1 MDWFADSIEN
11 VKMFHV
17 RITIVRFYLPMKISS
32 PITHWDK
39 PLIDG
44 RIRSGFFFSPTRTI
58 HMWSNSCS
66 DLHLKKK
73 AESTKGKKDLNVTII
88 YIYTRTFHIDLCMHH
103 FVQLYVYTVY
113 IYILWNVWPS
123 IYRILNRRAVSFF
136 RCFPSKSH
144 PFHGSSH
151 HQSTKQ
157 YTGRSRIG
165 VWLNHEELT
174 FMGNV

>member
-44 RIRSGFFFSPTRTI
+44 RIRSGFFSHRRGPFTCGQI
-58 HMWSNSCS
+58 AVVIYI
-66 DLHLKKK
+66 KKK
-73 AESTKGKKDLNVTII
+73 SRKHEGQERSKCYN

>member
-66 DLHLKKK
+66 DLHFFLKKK

-88 YIYTRTFHIDLCMHH
+88 YIYTYFSYRFMYASFCTIIC
-103 FVQLYVYTVY
+103 VYSIY
-113 IYILWNVWPS
+113 IYIMKCLTIYLSHFKS
-123 IYRILNRRAVSFF
+123 IRRAVSLFQVF
-136 RCFPSKSH
+136 PIKIPSK
-144 PFHGSSH
+144 
-151 HQSTKQ
+151 
-157 YTGRSRIG
+157 
-165 VWLNHEELT
+165 LADL
-174 FMGNV
+174 